1 MSTKSTPQTEFA
13 GVAGKVVAVT
23 GASSGIGEATARH
36 LARLGAHLVVGARR
50 TERLETMAE
59 ELRGEG
65 ARIEHRALDVTRRAS
80 LLDFVSFARE
90 RGGRLD
96 VLVNN
101 AGLMPLSPL
110 AALHVE
116 EWERMVDVN
125 IKGVLYGIAAAL
137 PVFEAQGHGHVINV
151 SSIAAYRV
159 VPTAAVYCA
168 TKAAVNF
175 LTEGLRQ
182 ESRAIR
188 TTIVSP
194 GVTESELGRT
204 VTHAET
210 AKWLADYRK
219 HAIPADAIARAI
231 AFAIAQPADVDVSEV
246 VVRPTGQP

>member
-1 MSTKSTPQTEFA
+1 MSTKIAQPTDQASI
-13 GVAGKVVAVT
+13 AGKVVAIT
-23 GASSGIGEATARH
+23 GASSGIGEAAARH
-36 LARLGAHLVVGARR
+36 LARLGAHVFVGARR
-50 TERLETMAE
+50 TDRLEALAG

-65 ARIEHRALDVTRRAS
+65 ARIEHRALDVTSRAS
-80 LLDFVSFARE
+80 VQDFVGLARE

-96 VLVNN
+96 SLVNN

-137 PVFEAQGHGHVINV
+137 PVFEAQGHGHLINV
-151 SSIAAYRV
+151 SSIAAYRA

-175 LTEGLRQ
+175 ITEGLRQ

-188 TTIVSP
+188 TTIISP

-210 AKWLADYRK
+210 AAWLVEYRK
-219 HAIPADAIARAI
+219 QAIPADAIARAI
-231 AFAIAQPADVDVSEV
+231 AFAIAQPADVDVSEM
-246 VVRPTGQP
+246 VVRPTGQA

>member
-1 MSTKSTPQTEFA
+1 MTQNAHA
-13 GVAGKVVAVT
+13 GVAGKAVAIT

-36 LARLGAHLVVGARR
+36 LAQLGAHVVVGARR
-50 TERLETMAE
+50 TDRLEALAR
-59 ELRGEG
+59 ELRAEG
-65 ARIEHRALDVTRRAS
+65 ARVEVRALDVARRTSVEEFVDVAS
-80 LLDFVSFARE
+80 DRF
-90 RGGRLD
+90 GRVD
-96 VLVNN
+96 ALVNN

-137 PVFEAQGHGHVINV
+137 PVFQAQGHGHVINV

-175 LTEGLRQ
+175 ITEGLRQ
-182 ESRAIR
+182 ESRTIR
-188 TTIVSP
+188 TTIISP
-194 GVTESELGRT
+194 GVTESELGRS

-210 AKWLADYRK
+210 ATWLAEYRK
-219 HAIPADAIARAI
+219 QAIPADAIARAI
-231 AFAIAQPADVDVSEV
+231 AFAIAQPPDVDVSEI
-246 VVRPTGQP
+246 VVRPTSQP

>member
-1 MSTKSTPQTEFA
+1 MSTMTQNEHA
-13 GVAGKVVAVT
+13 GIAGKVVAVT

-36 LARLGAHLVVGARR
+36 LARLGAHVIVGARR
-50 TERLETMAE
+50 TDRLETLAK
-59 ELRGEG
+59 ELRAEG
-65 ARIEHRALDVTRRAS
+65 ARVEHQALDVTRRAS
-80 LLDFVSFARE
+80 VEAFVGFARN
-90 RGGRLD
+90 RLGRLD

-137 PVFEAQGHGHVINV
+137 PVFHAQGHGHVINV

-175 LTEGLRQ
+175 ITEGLRQ
-182 ESRAIR
+182 ESRTIR
-188 TTIVSP
+188 TTIISP
-194 GVTESELGRT
+194 GVTESELGRS

-210 AKWLADYRK
+210 ATWLAEYRK
-219 HAIPADAIARAI
+219 HAIPADAIARAV
-231 AFAIAQPADVDVSEV
+231 AFAIAQPSGVDVNEI

>member
-1 MSTKSTPQTEFA
+1 MLTEQA
-13 GVAGKVVAVT
+13 GIAGKVIAIT

-36 LARLGAHLVVGARR
+36 LGRQGAHVVVGARR
-50 TERLETMAE
+50 TDRLEALAK

-65 ARIEHRALDVTRRAS
+65 ARVELRALDVTRRAS
-80 LLDFVSFARE
+80 VEEFVGFARD
-90 RGGRLD
+90 RLGHLD
-96 VLVNN
+96 VIVNN

-110 AALHVE
+110 SALHVE

-137 PVFEAQGHGHVINV
+137 PVFEAQGHGHVVNV
-151 SSIAAYRV
+151 SSIAAHRV

-175 LTEGLRQ
+175 ITEGLRQ
-182 ESRAIR
+182 ESRTVRA
-188 TTIVSP
+188 TIISP
-194 GVTESELGRT
+194 GVTASELART

-210 AKWLADYRK
+210 AEWLGEYRK
-219 HAIPADAIARAI
+219 HAIPAEAIARAI

-246 VVRPTGQP
+246 VVRPTSQP

>member
-1 MSTKSTPQTEFA
+1 MSTKITQAEHA
-13 GVAGKVVAVT
+13 GITGKVVAIT

-36 LARLGAHLVVGARR
+36 LARLGAHVVIGARR
-50 TERLETMAE
+50 ADRLETLAR
-59 ELRGEG
+59 ELRFEG
-65 ARIEHRALDVTRRAS
+65 ASVDHQALDVTRRGS
-80 LLDFVSFARE
+80 VKEFVDFARD
-90 RGGRLD
+90 RLGHLD

-101 AGLMPLSPL
+101 AGVMPLSPL

-116 EWERMVDVN
+116 EWEQMVDVN

-159 VPTAAVYCA
+159 IPTGAVYCA

-175 LTEGLRQ
+175 ITEGLRQ
-182 ESRAIR
+182 ESRNVR
-188 TTIVSP
+188 TTVIAP

-210 AKWLADYRK
+210 AGWLTEYRK
-219 HAIPADAIARAI
+219 QAIPAEAIARAI

>member
-1 MSTKSTPQTEFA
+1 MSTTIAQPTDQA
-13 GVAGKVVAVT
+13 GIAGKVVAVT
-23 GASSGIGEATARH
+23 GASSGIGEAAARH
-36 LARLGAHLVVGARR
+36 LAKLGAHVIVGARR
-50 TERLETMAE
+50 TDRLETLAE
-59 ELRGEG
+59 ELRREG
-65 ARIEHRALDVTRRAS
+65 ARIEHRALDVTRCAS
-80 LLDFVSFARE
+80 VQDFVGFARE

-96 VLVNN
+96 ILVNN

-137 PVFEAQGHGHVINV
+137 PVFEAQGHGHLINV
-151 SSIAAYRV
+151 SSVAAYRAM
-159 VPTAAVYCA
+159 PTAAVYCA

-175 LTEGLRQ
+175 ITEGLRQ

-188 TTIVSP
+188 TTIISP

-204 VTHAET
+204 VTHGET
-210 AKWLADYRK
+210 AKWIAEYRK
-219 HAIPADAIARAI
+219 QAIPADAIARAI

-246 VVRPTGQP
+246 VVRPTGQA